1 MKIVTIHN
9 FSTNRTSALISTFFD
24 DQILFHFLRM
34 IHSPIVCMSVES
46 SLSPSDVQAN
56 ISVKYFPK
64 YVKMFFNFF
73 ADDDDESPVATKAY
87 FLSLSMV

>member
-1 MKIVTIHN
+1 
-9 FSTNRTSALISTFFD
+9 
-24 DQILFHFLRM
+24 
-34 IHSPIVCMSVES
+34 MSVES